1 MKTVLQICQNYHQ
14 PFLDCTR
21 QYAALFKGSEYRVVT
36 VFICG
41 KKSDAVISEA
51 EADEVIFLEHHRD
64 ELDGLKLNIIK
75 EIRAIA
81 TQYKFQACIAHR
93 NKATY
98 LALIATKLPVLSVH
112 HAFGDFDRLGRRLLS
127 RLYRSRL
134 TLLAVSNAV
143 RDEIR
148 KKLPSFAEDQIVTLY
163 NRVDVSSLRSQLL
176 DRDEARRQLSIP
188 ENAFVIANVGR
199 LHPDKDQLTLIRG
212 FAQALNLLPQNSL
225 LIIIGKGKYEQ
236 KLRALIAELEIE
248 DRVILT
254 GHVNNAKKLFRAFD
268 LFVLSSDHE
277 PFGMVLLEAMAA
289 DLPVVCSNCGG
300 GPEVVDGIGTLFEFG
315 KPDALSKALLGSMET
330 HANSSDFAKKTRQKL
345 ELFSDHSA
353 KDSFWS
359 QSRINQ
365 VLESK
370 R

>member
-1 MKTVLQICQNYHQ
+1 VKTVLQICQNYHQ

-21 QYAALFKGSEYRVVT
+21 QYAALFKGTDYRVVT

-41 KKSDAVISEA
+41 QQSDAVITEA

-75 EIRAIA
+75 EIRAITA
-81 TQYKFQACIAHR
+81 KYEFQACIAHR

-98 LALIATKLPVLSVH
+98 LALIATNLPVLSVH

-127 RLYRSRL
+127 RLYRKRL

-148 KKLPSFAEDQIVTLY
+148 KRLPSFSKDQIVTLY
-163 NRVDVSSLRSQLL
+163 NRVNVSSLRSQLL
-176 DRDEARRQLSIP
+176 DRKEARRQLSIP

-199 LHPDKDQLTLIRG
+199 LHPDKDQLTLIKG
-212 FAQALNLLPQNSL
+212 FAQALISLPANSL
-225 LIIIGKGKYEQ
+225 LIIIGKGKHEQ
-236 KLRALIAELEIE
+236 KLRKLIAELKLE

-289 DLPVVCSNCGG
+289 DLPVVCSDCGG
-300 GPEVVDGIGTLFEFG
+300 GPEVVDGVGTLFEFG
-315 KPDALSKALLGSMET
+315 KPDALSKALLESIET
-330 HANSSDFAKKTRQKL
+330 HSRSADFAEKNRQKL

-353 KDSFWS
+353 KRSFWS
-359 QSRINQ
+359 QPRLSQ
-365 VLESK
+365 VLENE

>member
-1 MKTVLQICQNYHQ
+1 VKTVLQICQNYHQ

-21 QYAALFKGSEYRVVT
+21 QYAALFKDRDYRVVT

-64 ELDGLKLNIIK
+64 ELDGLKLNIIR
-75 EIRAIA
+75 EIRAITA
-81 TQYKFQACIAHR
+81 QYKFQACIAHR

-98 LALIATKLPVLSVH
+98 LALIATKLPILSVH

-127 RLYRSRL
+127 RIYRSRL

-148 KKLPSFAEDQIVTLY
+148 NRLPSFPEDQIVTLY
-163 NRVDVSSLRSQLL
+163 NRVDVSSLRGQLL

-188 ENAFVIANVGR
+188 KDAFVIANVGR
-199 LHPDKDQLTLIRG
+199 LHPDKDQLTLIKG
-212 FAQALNLLPQNSL
+212 YAQALDALPRNSL

-236 KLRALIAELEIE
+236 KLRALIAKLKLEE
-248 DRVILT
+248 RVILT
-254 GHVNNAKKLFRAFD
+254 GHVNSAKKLFRAFD
-268 LFVLSSDHE
+268 LFVLSSDRE

-300 GPEVVDGIGTLFEFG
+300 GPEVVEGVGTLFEFG
-315 KPDALSKALLGSMET
+315 NPSALSEALIET
-330 HANSSDFAKKTRQKL
+330 MAKQSKSNLSEQTQKKL
-345 ELFSDHSA
+345 DQFSDERARHH
-353 KDSFWS
+353 FWS
-359 QSRINQ
+359 QTRICKI
-365 VLESK
+365 LEKS
-370 R
+370 